1 MQATAASPSGAV
13 PGTSSGTP
21 SGMSS
26 GTPPAAPLPPRPVRI
41 GRPAFQR
48 LRVIA
53 ALVMRS
59 MGTRKGRASGGYIWA
74 ILEPLGGTLL
84 LALAFGVMLRSPP
97 LGNSFILFYA
107 TGVVPWRLYGAMAR
121 QVAGSITTNRGL
133 LSYPVVNPLDAVFA
147 KFTLTFLTDFFV
159 ATVLF
164 SAIALFTDADMVV
177 DLGRAATAF
186 VLASLLGLG
195 VGTVNCVLTGFFPT
209 WRNIWSVISRPL
221 FLASGILYLY
231 EGVPP
236 SFQAILWWNPVI
248 HVTAMMRSAFFGSYD
263 PTFISVPY
271 VLGIAATL
279 FLTGG
284 WLLRRH
290 ASFLIEQ

>member
-1 MQATAASPSGAV
+1 MQATAAPPTGAI
-13 PGTSSGTP
+13 P
-21 SGMSS
+21 
-26 GTPPAAPLPPRPVRI
+26 PPAASPPMPPRPARI

-48 LRVIA
+48 LRVIT
-53 ALVMRS
+53 ALVMRG
-59 MGTRKGRASGGYIWA
+59 MGTRNGRATGGYLWA

-84 LALAFGVMLRSPP
+84 LALAFGMMLRSPP

-107 TGVVPWRLYGAMAR
+107 TGVIPWRLYGAMAR
-121 QVAGSITTNRGL
+121 QVTGSITTNRGL
-133 LSYPVVNPLDAVFA
+133 LSYPVVHPLDAVFA
-147 KFTLTFLTDFFV
+147 KFTLTFLTDFLV
-159 ATVLF
+159 ATLLF
-164 SAIALFTDADMVV
+164 LSIGLFTDADMVL

-209 WRNIWSVISRPL
+209 WKNIWSVISRPL
-221 FLASGILYLY
+221 FLASGVLFLY

-236 SFQAILWWNPVI
+236 SFQAILWWNPLI
-248 HVTAMMRSAFFGSYD
+248 HVTALMRAAFFGSYD
-263 PTFISVPY
+263 PAFVSVPY
-271 VLGIAATL
+271 VLGIAASL
-279 FLTGG
+279 FLAGG